1 MNRNEAEQLAGD
13 YVLGT
18 LSGPE
23 LTEFEANLAHD
34 PEQQRRVAAWE
45 RRLTPLAAALP
56 DVEPRASVWDAI
68 AAALDEAG
76 PPATVTVRD
85 GEGEWRIL
93 APGAEIKVLMVD
105 RDAGFQSFLLRLAPG
120 ALLPPH
126 DHSILEECLLLEG
139 DMLIGERAYSR
150 GDYHA
155 ALPGSRHAPI
165 STRNG
170 GVVFIRSELRPEML
184 VC

>member
-1 MNRNEAEQLAGD
+1 MTREETDQLAGD
-13 YVLGT
+13 YVLGV

-23 LTEFEANLAHD
+23 LAGFEARLARD
-34 PEQQRRVAAWE
+34 PALQRQVAAWE
-45 RRLTPLAAALP
+45 RRLTPLAATLP
-56 DVEPRASVWDAI
+56 EVEPRASVWEAI
-68 AAALDEAG
+68 EAALDDAG
-76 PPATVTVRD
+76 PPATVTVRA
-85 GEGEWRIL
+85 GQGEWRTL
-93 APGAEIKVLMVD
+93 APGAEIKVLIVD
-105 RDAGFQSFLLRLAPG
+105 RDAGFQSFLLRLSPG
-120 ALLPPH
+120 AMLPPH

-170 GVVFIRSELRPEML
+170 GIVFIRSELRPDML
-184 VC
+184 G